1 MCESQGTLF
10 QPDFNRSVHIEARRE
25 RLSADGGAILLRE
38 LLHRMGLDRWLNERL
53 DDPRDP
59 TRVIH
64 STEELLRTLVLLQG
78 QGWSDQADVDLLRD
92 DPLFRLTVSSR
103 RSDRP
108 VREARTP
115 LEPEGLCSQPTLSRC
130 LRWLST
136 EENRRKL
143 GEVLREMADRR
154 HGLRFR
160 PPMREV
166 TLDLDSLAVEVHGH
180 QPGAAYSGHY
190 RCRCYHP
197 LVLHWDRGDFLA
209 ARLRP
214 GNAHTADG
222 ALDFALPTVR
232 WARQRARSVW
242 LRIDAG
248 FPASEFLQ
256 GVEAEGVR
264 YVARLRSNP
273 VLHRMAEPYL
283 KRPPGRPPK
292 EGRTWL
298 HELGYRAGTW
308 ERERRVVLVFLERRN
323 AQGELFPDHFF
334 LLTNA
339 PEEEVS
345 AEELLARY
353 RGRGAAEKDF
363 GDWKSALELRLS
375 SSPRPN
381 SHYRGRRIQ
390 DSEPGRDSFAVNEA
404 WLLLN
409 LLAANL
415 LEVGRHQYGQ
425 AAGRRLTRRRFRR
438 WILKVAVR
446 VTLGSRQVKVILGAD
461 RAPAWKALWKQIQR
475 AFPIRG
481 SPGPCARPLPA

>member
-10 QPDFNRSVHIEARRE
+10 QPDFNRSVHVEARRE
-25 RLSADGGAILLRE
+25 RLSADGGALVLRE
-38 LLHRMGLDRWLNERL
+38 LLHRLGLDTWLSKRL
-53 DDPRDP
+53 SDPRDP
-59 TRVIH
+59 ARITH
-64 STEELLRTLVLLQG
+64 PTEELLRTLLLLQG
-78 QGWSDQADVDLLRD
+78 QGWTDQADVDLLRD
-92 DPLFRLTVSSR
+92 DPLFRISVSSR

-108 VREARTP
+108 VRDARSPT
-115 LEPEGLCSQPTLSRC
+115 EPEGLCSQPTLSRC
-130 LRWLST
+130 LEWLST
-136 EENRRKL
+136 EGNRGHL
-143 GEVLREMADRR
+143 GRTLREMADRR

-197 LVLHWDRGDFLA
+197 LVLHWNRGDFLA

-248 FPASEFLQ
+248 FPSPDFLS
-256 GVEAEGVR
+256 GLEAEGVH
-264 YVARLRSNP
+264 YVARIRSNP
-273 VLHRMAEPYL
+273 VLHRMAEPHL

-292 EGRTWL
+292 EGRLWL

-308 ERERRVVLVFLERRN
+308 ERERRVVLVVLERPGE
-323 AQGELFPDHFF
+323 QGHLFLDHFF

-339 PEEEVS
+339 SAEEVS
-345 AEELLARY
+345 ADELLARY

-363 GDWKSALELRLS
+363 GDWKSGLEVRLS

-381 SHYRGRRIQ
+381 RHYRGRRIR
-390 DSEPGRDSFAVNEA
+390 DSGPGRDSFAVNEA

-409 LLAANL
+409 LIAANL
-415 LEVGRHQYGQ
+415 LEVGRHQYRQ
-425 AAGRRLTRRRFRR
+425 ATGRRLTRERFRQ
-438 WILKVAVR
+438 WLLKVAVR
-446 VTLGSRQVKVILGAD
+446 VTLGSNQVRVILSAA
-461 RAPAWKALWKQIQR
+461 RAPAWKTLWQQIQR

-481 SPGPCARPLPA
+481 SPEPRTRPLPA